1 MLLEY
6 NKKNHILSRF
16 PVSLLHMQWKLFF
29 AVHRF
34 QTGSI
39 RPVFGRE
46 LRLQPSEISM
56 ALMHCDGKIR
66 RNWRKKLEVY
76 IYISFAVY
84 VCRIYFFQWSN
95 FFIFNFVGPRKK
107 VEKFEGLEILSFKMH
122 TKKPQTSNSRQQIHD
137 ILDVDTSI

>member
-1 MLLEY
+1 MI
-6 NKKNHILSRF
+6 NVTRIQKNPHILSRF

-66 RNWRKKLEVY
+66 RNWRKKLEVFM
-76 IYISFAVY
+76 YISFAIY
-84 VCRIYFFQWSN
+84 ICRIYFF
-95 FFIFNFVGPRKK
+95 FNSQTFLSSTLWDQGKK
-107 VEKFEGLEILSFKMH
+107 LRYLKVWKYWVLKCIQRNHRLRTHVNRSM
-122 TKKPQTSNSRQQIHD
+122 IY
-137 ILDVDTSI
+137 

>member
-6 NKKNHILSRF
+6 NKKKHILSRF

-29 AVHRF
+29 SVHRF

-84 VCRIYFFQWSN
+84 VCRILFF
-95 FFIFNFVGPRKK
+95 FNGQTFSFSTLWDQGKRLRNLK
-107 VEKFEGLEILSFKMH
+107 VWKYWVLKCIQRNHRLRTHVNRSM
-122 TKKPQTSNSRQQIHD
+122 IY
-137 ILDVDTSI
+137 

>member
-1 MLLEY
+1 
-6 NKKNHILSRF
+6 
-16 PVSLLHMQWKLFF
+16 MQWKLFF

-84 VCRIYFFQWSN
+84 VCRIYFFSMVKLFHFQLCGTKEKGWEIWRFWKYWVLKCIQRNHRLRTHVNRSMIFYMLLLIPYIKVQMYLMFIWKWKSN
-95 FFIFNFVGPRKK
+95 C
-107 VEKFEGLEILSFKMH
+107 
-122 TKKPQTSNSRQQIHD
+122 
-137 ILDVDTSI
+137 

>member
-6 NKKNHILSRF
+6 NKKTHILSRF

-46 LRLQPSEISM
+46 LRLQPPEISM

-76 IYISFAVY
+76 MYISFAVY
-84 VCRIYFFQWSN
+84 VCRIYFFLIVITFLSSTLWDQ
-95 FFIFNFVGPRKK
+95 GKRLRYLK
-107 VEKFEGLEILSFKMH
+107 VWKYWVLKCIQRNHRLRTHVNRSM
-122 TKKPQTSNSRQQIHD
+122 IY
-137 ILDVDTSI
+137 